1 MGIVYGLYGSEF
13 ESCRSCGFC
22 KHHNC
27 HLTVKQLRQHQCLQK
42 QCYYL
47 VKNEDHAWWA
57 QRERTKQ
64 KRKNRKE
71 EIANMCKMYGL

>member
-1 MGIVYGLYGSEF
+1 METLYGGCSEN
-13 ESCRSCGFC
+13 CAGYCKRHCCGITVRQI
-22 KHHNC
+22 KSRNC
-27 HLTVKQLRQHQCLQK
+27 LGK

-71 EIANMCKMYGL
+71 ALANMCKMYGL

>member
-1 MGIVYGLYGSEF
+1 M
-13 ESCRSCGFC
+13 
-22 KHHNC
+22 
-27 HLTVKQLRQHQCLQK
+27 TVKQIKGRNCLGK
-42 QCYYL
+42 QCWYL
-47 VKNEDHAWWA
+47 VKNEEHEWWA

>member
-1 MGIVYGLYGSEF
+1 METLYGGCSEN
-13 ESCRSCGFC
+13 CAGYC
-22 KHHNC
+22 KRHNC
-27 HLTVKQLRQHQCLQK
+27 GMTVRQIKSRNCLGK

-71 EIANMCKMYGL
+71 ELANMCKMYGL

>member
-1 MGIVYGLYGSEF
+1 METLYGGCSEK
-13 ESCRSCGFC
+13 CAGYC
-22 KHHNC
+22 KRHNC
-27 HLTVKQLRQHQCLQK
+27 GMTVRQIKSRNCLGK

-71 EIANMCKMYGL
+71 ELANMCKMYGL